1 MNFHVVNSVEIYPQ
15 NAYKAEIAFPQSVVK
30 MESDL
35 YLVSPKLK
43 ALIKIGKRIKGEARS
58 AISKIWKDDLESYI
72 ISKADRTHWQ
82 LEKLGY
88 AVIDSW

>member
-1 MNFHVVNSVEIYPQ
+1 
-15 NAYKAEIAFPQSVVK
+15 
-30 MESDL
+30 MEKDNL

-43 ALIKIGKRIKGEARS
+43 ALISIGKRIKGEARA

-72 ISKADRTHWQ
+72 ISKQDTEYWE

-88 AVIDSW
+88 AVLESW

>member
-1 MNFHVVNSVEIYPQ
+1 
-15 NAYKAEIAFPQSVVK
+15 

-43 ALIKIGKRIKGEARS
+43 ALIKIGNRIKGEARS
-58 AISKIWKDDLESYI
+58 AISKIWKDDLESYV
-72 ISKADRTHWQ
+72 ISKQDTVHWK

-88 AVIDSW
+88 AVIESW